1 MTFKITKELIR
12 LDIRHL
18 EYFMAVAHYLNF
30 TKAANHLHLTQPSL
44 SKTIK
49 QMEDTLGVPLFHRS
63 FRKLELTDA
72 GKALLQNAKVVLK
85 AYQNLTSELNDVA
98 SLQKGEIRVGIP
110 PIIGA
115 AFCSMFISEYVS
127 EYPNINMSLIEVG
140 SKKIEEGIDEG
151 TLDIGFICHRPDQNK
166 PIENYQVFHDPLMLV
181 VHESHVLSR
190 EEKIQFAMLKDEKF
204 IMYRD
209 DFSLYDRIVRTCLA
223 HQFYPEIVCESSQKD
238 FMMQMVAANLG
249 IALLPKKICDE
260 MNNKELKAI
269 PFTEIPIHLDL
280 RMIWRKGQYIPYA
293 VRAFIEKAEMVTS
306 Y

>member
-1 MTFKITKELIR
+1 M
-12 LDIRHL
+12 DIRHL

-49 QMEDTLGVPLFHRS
+49 QMEESLGVPLFHRS

-98 SLQKGEIRVGIP
+98 SLEKGEIRIGIP

-127 EYPNINMSLIEVG
+127 EYPNINMNLIEVG
-140 SKKIEEGIDEG
+140 SKKIEEGINEG

-181 VHESHVLSR
+181 VHETHRLAKLRS
-190 EEKIQFAMLKDEKF
+190 IDFQTLKEEKF

-209 DFSLYDRIVRTCLA
+209 DFSLYDRIVRACLE
-223 HQFYPEIVCESSQKD
+223 HQFYPKIVCESSQKD

-260 MNNKELKAI
+260 MTSKELKAI
-269 PFTEIPIHLDL
+269 PFTKEPIHLDL
-280 RMIWRKGQYIPYA
+280 RMIWRKEQYIPYA
-293 VRAFIEKAEMVTS
+293 VRAFIEKAELVTS